1 MPNRLGLALVANK
14 LAVGTTLALKA
25 IRNGSAKLVLLAS
38 DASEAT
44 IKNITD
50 KAKFYNVPVVM
61 KYDTLTLSKPIG
73 RKNIKV
79 ISILDEGFKKIYL

>member
-1 MPNRLGLALVANK
+1 MPNRLGLALIANK
-14 LAVGTTLALKA
+14 LAIGTTLSLKA
-25 IRNGSAKLVLLAS
+25 IRNGKAKLVLIAI

-50 KAKFYNVPVVM
+50 KASFYNIPVLL
-61 KYDTLTLSKPIG
+61 KYDTLTLSEPVG

-79 ISILDEGFKKIYL
+79 ICILDEGFRDMYI